1 MNSSVQLILNVILA
15 PLVAFVISALYY
27 GFYRR
32 FTARIHRRWGPPI
45 YQNLVDNIKL
55 FSKKESASHG
65 LMFHLGPVIMAAGS
79 VTSLLFIPFFNNSVW
94 FSGVAEYGNLILI
107 TYLMV
112 VGPLGNALSVGASG
126 NPFGLMG
133 VVRGLTRLIG
143 LEIGMYISIA
153 LLMVISGTT
162 SLTEIINMQVQS
174 GTWNMMAHPL
184 IFIISLF
191 SFVGFMGASPFDVVG
206 APTEVY
212 SGPQAEFG
220 SKYLGILMSQSMMF
234 SFAKILLWVNLF
246 MGGASNFF
254 ELILKTFSLFL
265 FEITISS
272 LFPRFK
278 VEQAVDFLW
287 KIPAALGLLAGILMF
302 FNGGIN

>member
-1 MNSSVQLILNVILA
+1 MILILNVLLA
-15 PLVAFVISALYY
+15 PIVAFIIAGFYY

-45 YQNLVDNIKL
+45 YQNFADNIKL
-55 FSKKESASHG
+55 YSKVEAASHG

-94 FSGVAEYGNLILI
+94 FSGVSEYGNLILI

-112 VGPLGNALSVGASG
+112 VGPLGNALSVGAGG
-126 NPFGLMG
+126 NPFGVMG

-143 LEIGMYISIA
+143 LEIGMYIAIG
-153 LLMVISGTT
+153 LLMAVSGTT
-162 SLTEIINMQVQS
+162 SLTKIISFQVES
-174 GTWNMMAHPL
+174 GTWNMVEHPL

-212 SGPQAEFG
+212 SGPVAEFG
-220 SKYLGILMSQSMMF
+220 SKYLGILMSQRLMF
-234 SFAKILLWVNLF
+234 SFAKLLLWVNLF
-246 MGGASNFF
+246 LGGASNIL
-254 ELILKTFSLFL
+254 ELLGKTFALFL
-265 FEITISS
+265 FEISIGSV
-272 LFPRFK
+272 FPRFK

-287 KIPAALGLLAGILMF
+287 KIPALLGLLAGVLMF
-302 FNGGIN
+302 FNGGVV